1 MEKTI
6 KERWQK
12 LDAKRAHKLLRAKEC
27 SLITIPT
34 LLPPAGHTQD
44 LRQYQ
49 TYSSIQ
55 ARGVTS
61 LASKILSV
69 LIPLNDTPFFSFGL
83 KNSREPPQEIS
94 EYLTLLAS
102 QVYKKM
108 ISKNLREVAYLA
120 IQHLVVVGD
129 VLVMMEDDFSFRVI
143 SLDNYVTR
151 RDVNGDLLELIYLEY
166 VASPN
171 DEDCNHYAFT
181 SDQDNQPGYQ
191 TVYIRCSLEDKNWR
205 VEKEVDGTS
214 IDEGY
219 YEEAPFTVLRWSN
232 IAGEDYGRSHV
243 EDIYSD
249 IVSLEKFTKSLI
261 QGLLAGSTFF
271 MGVDPSGITELDD
284 ISGASN
290 GSWVAARKQDIFTV
304 SPSETLNPQ
313 IGLSSQAVDNMR
325 KEVGAGFLLQTA
337 VMPTGDRVTATAI
350 RAIGSELETV
360 LGGTFSAIS
369 RDLFVPMIRRVI
381 FRMLQEKTIDDRM
394 TNQFDSE
401 FGILDIEILTGL
413 QSLNRES
420 DLTRLMQM
428 GEMLRNLPP
437 NALSSFKWEAYA
449 RALITSLGFDPLNWV
464 KSEEENKQE
473 AAAAQ
478 QQAQQMEFQK
488 MAAQGA
494 INTATQAAGSDIEN
508 TGGANVDAA
517 LQQAGV
523 NPQQVMQMLGMGGQA
538 PGMGGAGGGQL
549 PMEGMPQ

>member
-171 DEDCNHYAFT
+171 DEDCN
-181 SDQDNQPGYQ
+181 
-191 TVYIRCSLEDKNWR
+191 
-205 VEKEVDGTS
+205 
-214 IDEGY
+214 
-219 YEEAPFTVLRWSN
+219 
-232 IAGEDYGRSHV
+232 
-243 EDIYSD
+243 
-249 IVSLEKFTKSLI
+249 
-261 QGLLAGSTFF
+261 
-271 MGVDPSGITELDD
+271 
-284 ISGASN
+284 
-290 GSWVAARKQDIFTV
+290 
-304 SPSETLNPQ
+304 
-313 IGLSSQAVDNMR
+313 
-325 KEVGAGFLLQTA
+325 
-337 VMPTGDRVTATAI
+337 
-350 RAIGSELETV
+350 
-360 LGGTFSAIS
+360 
-369 RDLFVPMIRRVI
+369 
-381 FRMLQEKTIDDRM
+381 QE
-394 TNQFDSE
+394 S
-401 FGILDIEILTGL
+401 
-413 QSLNRES
+413 
-420 DLTRLMQM
+420 
-428 GEMLRNLPP
+428 
-437 NALSSFKWEAYA
+437 
-449 RALITSLGFDPLNWV
+449 
-464 KSEEENKQE
+464 
-473 AAAAQ
+473 
-478 QQAQQMEFQK
+478 
-488 MAAQGA
+488 
-494 INTATQAAGSDIEN
+494 
-508 TGGANVDAA
+508 
-517 LQQAGV
+517 
-523 NPQQVMQMLGMGGQA
+523 
-538 PGMGGAGGGQL
+538 
-549 PMEGMPQ
+549 